1 MKLLPIFLDVKDQP
15 CLVVGGG
22 EVAARKVA
30 LLRRAAAHV
39 TVIAPRLCA
48 SLAELAQ
55 SNAIAHKAIQFAS
68 VNVSDFMLIVAATD
82 DLAVNREVS
91 EAARARGIPVN
102 VVDQPTLC
110 SFVMPSIVDR
120 SPVIIAVSSGGTSP
134 VLARLLRARLET
146 LVPASYGKL
155 ATLVGRFRAQV
166 KAKFKT
172 TAQRRRFWEKI
183 LQGPIAEMLLAGQE
197 KAAQAALETAVQQAP
212 GSEHTLG
219 EVYVVGGGPGDPD
232 LLTFRALRLMQQAD
246 VVLYDRLVGKQVLD
260 LVRRDAERIYV
271 GKKREVHAVRQ
282 EEIHQLMVKLARQG
296 KRVLRLK
303 GGDPFIF
310 GRGGEEI
317 GTLAEEGIPFQVVP
331 GVTAASGCAAYA
343 GIPLTHRDYAQSCIF
358 VTGHQQDDAI
368 DLNWGALVQ
377 PQQTV
382 VVYMGLK
389 GLPII
394 CRELIAHGMASDTP
408 VALVEQGT
416 TAQQRVFI
424 GTLRTLPDIV
434 STATVHAPTLIIVGE
449 VVRLHQK
456 LAWFEPVSEIEDAA
470 QVVPHIT
477 VDKPS

>member
-1 MKLLPIFLDVKDQP
+1 MKLLPVFLNVKDQP

-30 LLRRAAAHV
+30 LLRRANARV
-39 TVIAPRLCA
+39 TVIAPSLCA
-48 SLAELAQ
+48 SLVELAQ
-55 SNAIAHKAIQFAS
+55 SREVEHKAAEFTPTDAAGFLL
-68 VNVSDFMLIVAATD
+68 VVAATD
-82 DLAVNREVS
+82 DLTVNRQVS
-91 EAARARGIPVN
+91 EAAHTRGVPVN
-102 VVDQPTLC
+102 VVDQPALC

-120 SPVIIAVSSGGTSP
+120 SPVVVAVSSSGTSP

-146 LVPASYGKL
+146 LIPASYGRL
-155 ATLVGRFRAQV
+155 ATLVGKFRAQV
-166 KAKFKT
+166 KTKFKT
-172 TAQRRRFWEKI
+172 TSERRRFWERI

-197 KAAQAALETAVQQAP
+197 KAAHAALQNAVQQAP
-212 GSEHTLG
+212 GEEHTLG

-232 LLTFRALRLMQQAD
+232 LLTFRALRLMQQTD
-246 VVLYDRLVGKQVLD
+246 VVLYDRLVAKQVLD
-260 LVRRDAERIYV
+260 LVRREAERIYV
-271 GKKREVHAVRQ
+271 GKKRDVHTVRQ
-282 EEIHQLMVKLARQG
+282 EEIHELMVKLARQG

-317 GTLAEEGIPFQVVP
+317 GTLAEEGVAFQVVP
-331 GVTAASGCAAYA
+331 GITAASGCAAYA

-358 VTGHQQDDAI
+358 VTGHQRGDAI
-368 DLNWGALVQ
+368 DLNWEALVQ

-382 VVYMGLK
+382 VIYMGLT

-408 VALVEQGT
+408 AALVEQGT

-424 GTLRTLPDIV
+424 GNLETLPDIV
-434 STATVHAPTLIIVGE
+434 STAEVHAPTLIIVGE

-456 LAWFEPVSEIEDAA
+456 LAWFEPVPLIEPAVQAPDVAA
-470 QVVPHIT
+470 
-477 VDKPS
+477 DKPL

>member
-1 MKLLPIFLDVKDQP
+1 MKLLPIFLNVKDRP

-22 EVAARKVA
+22 DVAARKVA
-30 LLRRAAAHV
+30 LLRRAAAQV
-39 TVIAPRLCA
+39 TVVAPSLCT

-55 SNAIAHKAIQFAS
+55 SKSIAHRAAQFTPAD
-68 VNVSDFMLIVAATD
+68 VADFMLVVAATD
-82 DLAVNREVS
+82 NLAVNRQIS
-91 EAARARGIPVN
+91 EAARTRGVPVN
-102 VVDQPTLC
+102 VVDHPTLC
-110 SFVMPSIVDR
+110 SFVMPSIIDR
-120 SPVIIAVSSGGTSP
+120 SPVVVAVSSGGTSP

-146 LVPASYGKL
+146 LVPASYGRL
-155 ATLVGRFRAQV
+155 AMLVEKFRAQV

-172 TAQRRRFWEKI
+172 TTERRRFWEKI

-197 KAAQAALETAVQQAP
+197 QAAYAALQKAVQQVP
-212 GSEHTLG
+212 GSERAVG

-282 EEIHQLMVKLARQG
+282 EEIHELMVKLAREG

-317 GTLAEEGIPFQVVP
+317 GTLADEGIPFQVVP
-331 GVTAASGCAAYA
+331 GITAASGCAAYA
-343 GIPLTHRDYAQSCIF
+343 GIPLTHRDFAQSCMF
-358 VTGHQQDDAI
+358 VTGHQQGDAI
-368 DLNWGALVQ
+368 DLNWDALVQ

-382 VVYMGLK
+382 VIYMGLK

-394 CRELIAHGMASDTP
+394 CRELIAHGMASNMP
-408 VALVEQGT
+408 AALVEQGT

-424 GTLRTLPDIV
+424 GNLQTLPAIV

-449 VVRLHQK
+449 VVRLHQR
-456 LAWFEPVSEIEDAA
+456 LAWFEPL
-470 QVVPHIT
+470 PHIERT
-477 VDKPS
+477 VHAAEITADKPR

>member
-1 MKLLPIFLDVKDQP
+1 MKLLPIFLNVKDQP

-22 EVAARKVA
+22 DVAARKVA
-30 LLRRAAAHV
+30 LLRRAAAQV
-39 TVIAPRLCA
+39 TVIAPSLCA
-48 SLAELAQ
+48 SLVALAQ
-55 SNAIAHKAIQFAS
+55 SNDITHRAAEFTPADVAG
-68 VNVSDFMLIVAATD
+68 FMLVVAATD
-82 DLAVNREVS
+82 DLAVNRQVS
-91 EAARARGIPVN
+91 DAARTRGVPVN
-102 VVDQPTLC
+102 VADQPTLC
-110 SFVMPSIVDR
+110 SFVMPSIIDR
-120 SPVIIAVSSGGTSP
+120 SPVVVAVSSGGASP
-134 VLARLLRARLET
+134 VLARLLRAKLET
-146 LVPASYGKL
+146 LVPASYGRL
-155 ATLVGRFRAQV
+155 ATLVGKFRAQV

-172 TAQRRRFWEKI
+172 TAERRRFWEQT

-197 KAAQAALETAVQQAP
+197 RAAHAALQEAVQQAP
-212 GSEHTLG
+212 GNDHTLG

-282 EEIHQLMVKLARQG
+282 EEIHELMVKLARQG

-331 GVTAASGCAAYA
+331 GITAASGCAAYA

-368 DLNWGALVQ
+368 DLNWEALVQ

-382 VVYMGLK
+382 VIYMGLK
-389 GLPII
+389 GLSII

-408 VALVEQGT
+408 AALVEQGT
-416 TAQQRVFI
+416 TRQQRVFI
-424 GTLRTLPDIV
+424 GNLRTLPDIV
-434 STATVHAPTLIIVGE
+434 STAAVHAPTLIIVGE

-456 LAWFEPVSEIEDAA
+456 LAWFEPLSRIERTAPAPETTAD
-470 QVVPHIT
+470 QPR
-477 VDKPS
+477 